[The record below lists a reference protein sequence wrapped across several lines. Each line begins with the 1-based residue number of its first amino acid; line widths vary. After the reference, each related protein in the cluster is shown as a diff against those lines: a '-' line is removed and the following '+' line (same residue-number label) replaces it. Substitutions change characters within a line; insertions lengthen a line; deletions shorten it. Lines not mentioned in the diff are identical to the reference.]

1 MRRLP
6 LLLVAVLGCELGL
19 GVPLGG
25 GVVAARDLAGT
36 YTGVLQGVTVA
47 SLGALDDPDRHVT
60 VDVDLLH
67 EVSIRAT
74 GDWTVRIE
82 SPVIP
87 PLRAIVAGA
96 GPVALNLDFV
106 EFENLDL
113 SDRRLTFGALKVK
126 QIVFVQYEGEWIV
139 VLQLIRVGVAAD
151 EQVDDVYVY
160 QYVSYPK
167 RLARRMSE
175 DEAIRFV
182 NAILRRAS
190 AATRS

>member
-6 LLLVAVLGCELGL
+6 LLLVAVLGCEFGL
-19 GVPLGG
+19 GGPFG
-25 GVVAARDLAGT
+25 GVVGARDLAGT

-47 SLGALDDPDRHVT
+47 NLGELEDPERHVT
-60 VDVDLLH
+60 VDLDLLH

-82 SPVIP
+82 SSVIP
-87 PLRAIVAGA
+87 PLRAIVAGT
-96 GPVALNLDFV
+96 GPVAFTLDFV

-126 QIVFVQYEGEWIV
+126 QIVFVEYEGEWIV
-139 VLQLIRVGVAAD
+139 VLQLIRVGVAAGAH
-151 EQVDDVYVY
+151 VDDVYVY

-167 RLARRMSE
+167 RLARRMAE

-182 NAILRRAS
+182 NAILRLVAGAR
-190 AATRS
+190 

>member
-182 NAILRRAS
+182 NAILRLAS